1 MLAGRKSKIGA
12 VDKYGGSYMS
22 ELKKPFVKSKDSLW
36 KNLYAQLG
44 GEYRFPPKGF
54 NFTDLIPEVESKPE
68 VERKAVK
75 WYKLEEPDPE
85 REEYKMVP
93 LVGQKTNVEVQCN
106 NWKLKLSI
114 CFSSELEPPFTGP
127 LGII

>member
-1 MLAGRKSKIGA
+1 
-12 VDKYGGSYMS
+12 MS

-54 NFTDLIPEVESKPE
+54 VLSDLAPEVESKPE

-85 REEYKMVP
+85 REYKTVP
-93 LVGQKTNVEVQCN
+93 LEGQKTYVEVQYD

-114 CFSSELEPPFTGP
+114 SIDPDVEIRPIMNF
-127 LGII
+127 